1 MKCIKCNKEHDGL
14 FGSGKY
20 CSRSCANSRAFSIE
34 SIEKKKLANKT
45 QKPWNFG
52 KRYKTR
58 SIISKCKGCGGDIEH
73 WLSTPKKY
81 HKECWLKVSGG
92 YRKGSGT
99 GKSGWYKGYWCDSSY
114 ELAWV
119 IYQLENN
126 IPFERNK
133 QKFPYIWE
141 GKTKHYIPDFIQ
153 FGEIIEIKGYV
164 DKQVQAKLNTLSTLK
179 IIFRKDLNKEF
190 QYVIKKYGR
199 DFIKLYEENPYKQLT
214 GKCKLCGKPCIQK
227 NVYCSRKCSGA
238 GNNKNSK
245 IK

>member
-81 HKECWLKVSGG
+81 HKECWLKCSGG
-92 YRKGSGT
+92 FRQGSSR
-99 GKSGWYKGYWCDSSY
+99 GKSGWYKGYWCDSSW

-119 IYQLENN
+119 IYNLEND
-126 IPFERNK
+126 IDFERNK
-133 QKFPYIWE
+133 IGFKYIFE
-141 GKTKHYIPDFIQ
+141 GKESLFYPDFIIK
-153 FGEIIEIKGYV
+153 GEYIEIKNFNSERL
-164 DKQVQAKLNTLSTLK
+164 KSKLKYFPHK
-179 IIFRKDLNKEF
+179 IKVLYKKDLKKEF
-190 QYVIKKYGR
+190 EYVIEKYGKNY
-199 DFIKLYEENPYKQLT
+199 IKLYE
-214 GKCKLCGKPCIQK
+214 
-227 NVYCSRKCSGA
+227 
-238 GNNKNSK
+238 
-245 IK
+245 